1 MFKCT
6 TNSRGNKKNWS
17 SSRLVLLR
25 VEYTN
30 EMCMKIWKKKRGAQP
45 LKHEQEREQQAER
58 ENKENDWTCNAY
70 YKINKEGH
78 RNASNRRKIGK
89 SAVVVVVVVAGFFSL
104 YLVFDVVVVAVFV
117 LFAFFR
123 QFQFHFVSHFC
134 YCILLHSHFRW
145 FRIWRHTNT
154 HSHSHTHKCI
164 VKQTRTPFVA
174 SRERASYLSM
184 FAVDSCFSLA

>member
-89 SAVVVVVVVAGFFSL
+89 SAVVVVVVAGFFSL
-104 YLVFDVVVVAVFV
+104 YLVFNVVVAVFV

-134 YCILLHSHFRW
+134 YCILIHSHFRW